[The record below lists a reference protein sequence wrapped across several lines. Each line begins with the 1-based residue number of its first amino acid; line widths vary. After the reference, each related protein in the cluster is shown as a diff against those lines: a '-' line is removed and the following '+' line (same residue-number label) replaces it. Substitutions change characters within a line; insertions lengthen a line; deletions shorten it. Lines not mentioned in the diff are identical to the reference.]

1 MEGKGKSRKKS
12 QRKKRSS
19 LFFPPHGGWREDRS
33 ATPHSLPSLN
43 KLKPQNRALR
53 SEQDSCGLRG
63 PRARPCP
70 LPPTP
75 LPHPQHPQQGP
86 CTRGR
91 SRRGWEVSLVCP
103 CPCLPPHCRASS
115 PMEGEM
121 KKCHSKG
128 KRGGEG
134 WYRGPVLRSLP
145 APSGLA
151 P

>member
-63 PRARPCP
+63 LVPGHAHSHPHPCP
-70 LPPTP
+70 TPIILNRDPAPEVVPAGAGKSVWFVRVPAFLPTAEPA
-75 LPHPQHPQQGP
+75 LLW
-86 CTRGR
+86 R
-91 SRRGWEVSLVCP
+91 
-103 CPCLPPHCRASS
+103 
-115 PMEGEM
+115 GEM